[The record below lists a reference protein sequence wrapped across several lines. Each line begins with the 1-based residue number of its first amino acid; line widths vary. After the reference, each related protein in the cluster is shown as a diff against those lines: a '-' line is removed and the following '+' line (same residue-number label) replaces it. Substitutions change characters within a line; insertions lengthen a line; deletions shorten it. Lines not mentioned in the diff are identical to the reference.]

1 MRRIIKIL
9 SGAVAAGVILFIAG
23 AVSLMV
29 PSTSAAK
36 QRPQP
41 SFDSNAWVAY
51 WDYSRGLK
59 EAKAVSSQLNSVS
72 YFGGALDSQGKVI
85 VLGPAGDFVTEKLP
99 RYKVTVKKYLTV
111 VNDVYDDP
119 QDPKSQTKVKDTAV
133 LENLLATKESRQ
145 AHIDDLFGT
154 MKKYGYDGLEIDY
167 EQVWKNPLVAFRYVK
182 FIQEIAAAADEQQ
195 IPLRIIFEPS
205 VPANKLIF
213 PEGPEYVIMSYNL
226 YGMHTKEA
234 GPKADKAFIDTI
246 LGRVDR
252 LPRPHSIAFATGG
265 CIWEGNQSPR
275 MVTEEEARDLAK
287 SLRADIQR
295 DKASQALHFQG
306 HRADGTAVTGWYA
319 DSETLK
325 AWKQQALEHGVDG
338 ISLWRFGGNER
349 IKAYFK
355 AKGKEVR
362 A

>member
-1 MRRIIKIL
+1 MRKIIKIL
-9 SGAVAAGVILFIAG
+9 SGAVAAGVILLIAG

-85 VLGPAGDFVTEKLP
+85 VLGPAGDFITEKLP

-234 GPKADKAFIDTI
+234 GPKADKAFIDT
-246 LGRVDR
+246 
-252 LPRPHSIAFATGG
+252 
-265 CIWEGNQSPR
+265 
-275 MVTEEEARDLAK
+275 
-287 SLRADIQR
+287 
-295 DKASQALHFQG
+295 
-306 HRADGTAVTGWYA
+306 
-319 DSETLK
+319 
-325 AWKQQALEHGVDG
+325 
-338 ISLWRFGGNER
+338 
-349 IKAYFK
+349 
-355 AKGKEVR
+355 
-362 A
+362 